1 VTASGA
7 AVRLRHEEAGPL
19 VHALVA
25 HVAEGLGIRTLA
37 IKGPVVALQG
47 LRAPRASADVDVLV
61 HPSELDALVAG
72 LRAVGWR
79 PSVTLTTPAVMPR
92 HSENLLNDLWP
103 VGIDLHHYFPGFL
116 APPGEVFDALWERHV
131 EVFLAGRP
139 VPACDPVGMS
149 AIVALHLLRDD
160 PEGTGPRLADLA
172 ARASSVL
179 SPADVAAL
187 VSLAERTDAVATLR
201 PFLLAVGADP
211 AGLGPARDPEAL
223 ALWERRVRF
232 GGSLPWALHLA
243 GTPARHWPRAV
254 WHALLLTD
262 EEIYAMHHVAPGEA
276 SLTRLRL
283 RRMRRFVRGLPRA
296 VEALAEAR
304 RHGRG

>member
-1 VTASGA
+1 
-7 AVRLRHEEAGPL
+7 LRA
-19 VHALVA
+19 
-25 HVAEGLGIRTLA
+25 LA

-61 HPSELDALVAG
+61 HPSDLDALVAG

-131 EVFLAGRP
+131 EVTLAGRP
-139 VPACDPVGMS
+139 VPACDHVGMS
-149 AIVALHLLRDD
+149 AVVALHLLRDD
-160 PEGTGPRLADLA
+160 PDGTGPALADLA

-179 SPADVAAL
+179 SADDVAAL

-201 PFLLAVGADP
+201 PFLLAVGADL
-211 AGLGPARDPEAL
+211 AGLGPTRDSEAL
-223 ALWERRVRF
+223 VLWEQRVRAV
-232 GGSLPWALHLA
+232 GSLPWALHLRE
-243 GTPARHWPRAV
+243 TPRHRWPLAI
-254 WHALLLTD
+254 WHAVMLTD

-283 RRMRRFVRGLPRA
+283 RRVRRFVRALPRS
-296 VEALAEAR
+296 VEAYAAAR
-304 RHGRG
+304 RHERPRADG